1 MAESDPDLA
10 IRTKR
15 INNEISDDIVELQF
29 VLELDDPD
37 SNPPAVHEQKLI
49 KEVKIQNR
57 KLIKVEETKDLHDVT
72 KFASNMPMP
81 ISHDNDAASASIQ
94 LDDSNDSSAEIEELN
109 E

>member
-1 MAESDPDLA
+1 MADTDPA
-10 IRTKR
+10 TRTKR
-15 INNEISDDIVELQF
+15 INNEINDETTELQF
-29 VLELDDPD
+29 FLEMDNPD

-57 KLIKVEETKDLHDVT
+57 KLIKVEETKDPHDVT